1 MSTFNKLRYIF
12 DRRKKFQ
19 MLILVFIIL
28 IGTVFEFVGITA
40 VLPLINAFIA
50 PEQMLENYYV
60 KLIYD
65 WFRFDNITQ
74 FISFLTIAI
83 IGVYVVKNVYI
94 VWMQWI
100 QSRFVFNGQRRMAYR
115 LLSCYMHQPYLFHT
129 AHNSSALLRNVNNDT
144 AQLFTC
150 VQSAIQLL
158 TELSVCM
165 VMFIVL
171 IIQDPII
178 TLVVAAAL
186 GGFMLVFVKVM
197 NKRMVAY
204 GQSARECTRDT
215 NRWILQAFGG
225 IKETI
230 ILERRNFFIR
240 KYDNYS
246 KTLMDTR
253 RKQQFFSNLPHP
265 IMEMTCIAG
274 LLIAVLIK
282 INTNTD
288 MQSFIPT
295 LSLFAL
301 AAFRL
306 LPSFNRMS
314 KNFAAITYSKASVD
328 AVYEDLQL
336 CESSAKLQETQNESA
351 ESIQLSQE
359 IKVENVSF
367 HYPTIET
374 NVLDNV
380 SISIPKN
387 KSVAFIG
394 PSGAG
399 KTTLADIILGVLE
412 PQQGKI
418 LVDGRDIRESMRSWH
433 KKIGYIPQNIFLCDD
448 TLRNNIA
455 FGVRPGEVD
464 DARVWKAIE
473 EAQLKEFVD
482 SLEKGVET
490 VVGERGTRLS
500 GGQRQRVGIARA
512 LYNNPDF
519 LVLDEATSALD
530 NETEKAV
537 MESIDSL
544 SGSKTLLI
552 IAHRLTT
559 IKKCDYIYEI
569 KDQGAHLLSEEEW
582 QNRLKNLADYEE
594 GAVISGEQS

>member
-1 MSTFNKLRYIF
+1 MSTLKKLRYIF
-12 DRRKKFQ
+12 DRRQKFQ

-28 IGTVFEFVGITA
+28 IGTVFEFIGITA
-40 VLPLINAFIA
+40 ILPLINAIIA
-50 PEQMLENYYV
+50 PDELLQNHYV
-60 KLIYD
+60 QLVYD
-65 WFRFDNITQ
+65 WFRFENVTQ
-74 FISFLTIAI
+74 FVSFLTIGI
-83 IGVYVVKNVYI
+83 IGVYVVKNLYI
-94 VWMQWI
+94 IWMQWV
-100 QSRFVFNGQRRMAYR
+100 QGRFVYNGQRRMAYR
-115 LLSCYMHQPYLFHT
+115 LLSYYMNQPYLFHT
-129 AHNSSALLRNVNNDT
+129 THNSSALLRNVNNDT
-144 AQLFTC
+144 SQLFTC
-150 VQSAIQLL
+150 IQSAIQLF
-158 TELSVCM
+158 TELSICL

-171 IIQDPII
+171 LIQDPVI
-178 TLVVAAAL
+178 TLVVVAAL
-186 GGFMLVFVKVM
+186 GGFMLFFVKIM
-197 NKRMVAY
+197 NKRMIAY
-204 GQSARECTRDT
+204 GQSARDCTRDT
-215 NRWILQAFGG
+215 NRWVLQAFGG

-230 ILERRNFFIR
+230 ILERKNFFVR
-240 KYDNYS
+240 KYDSYS
-246 KTLMDTR
+246 KILMDTR

-265 IMEMTCIAG
+265 IMEMTCIVG
-274 LLIAVLIK
+274 LLVAVLIK
-282 INTNTD
+282 INTDTD

-328 AVYEDLQL
+328 AMYEDLKL
-336 CESSAKLQETQNESA
+336 CETTIRLQESQNESV
-351 ESIQLSQE
+351 EPMQLNKE
-359 IKVENVSF
+359 IKVEDVTF
-367 HYPTIET
+367 HYPSIEK
-374 NVLDNV
+374 NVLEHV
-380 SISIPKN
+380 CISIPKN

-418 LVDGRDIRESMRSWH
+418 LVDGRDIRYGVKSWH

-473 EAQLKEFVD
+473 DAQLMEFVD
-482 SLEKGVET
+482 SLEQGIET

-559 IKKCDYIYEI
+559 IKKCNYIYEI
-569 KDQGAHLLSEEEW
+569 KEQGAHLLSDEEW
-582 QNRLKNLADYEE
+582 QNRLKNLTDYEE
-594 GAVISGEQS
+594 ESISEV